1 MKNKSQKEHIQLDL
15 QKTNQN
21 QRRKPLISPQVG
33 EKMQENKRATKKPQT
48 PTSGQEK
55 NNITG
60 VRHLSEK
67 QKEQINEEEKK
78 VGKTEEIERN
88 ATLSSDMRMRFPG
101 GRRERIFH
109 FLIVWEMEAP
119 ATTSPCASTSLPLL
133 LFLSFPPLFLSLSLN
148 GLWRRRFSKFF
159 CYATLRM

>member
-33 EKMQENKRATKKPQT
+33 EKMQENKRTTKKPQT

-88 ATLSSDMRMRFPG
+88 ATLSSDMRMRFSG
-101 GRRERIFH
+101 GDERESFT
-109 FLIVWEMEAP
+109 F
-119 ATTSPCASTSLPLL
+119 SLYGKWRPQPQQAHVLPPPSL
-133 LFLSFPPLFLSLSLN
+133 YSFFFPFPLSFSLSP
-148 GLWRRRFSKFF
+148 
-159 CYATLRM
+159 